1 MPSAVQN
8 SGLIGLGSP
17 RTVVV
22 TPENASI
29 YGFDK
34 LGATIN
40 LDTGGIVDP
49 FSGPADGFNRDARN
63 TAIQQRA
70 LANPNPVFP
79 GYSQIMSDPAARA
92 FNERLLGDPQFAWD
106 NLQTGFGRQ
115 VDGNNPFYSPAVPAT
130 TTNPITRPGTTT
142 GTTTTTPTSSGV
154 NPFSNTRPS
163 GQATTTTT
171 TATPPSGEAQA
182 SAPKVDTMGG
192 SFGTT
197 PAPMGNTFTTT
208 SAFQPVQTRSSSE
221 YAPGRQNVTNAMM
234 RRFNANNWF

>member
-1 MPSAVQN
+1 MHSAVQN
-8 SGLIGLGSP
+8 RGLIGLGSP

-49 FSGPADGFNRDARN
+49 FSGPADGFTRDARN

-70 LANPNPVFP
+70 LSNPNPVFP
-79 GYSQIMSDPAARA
+79 GYSQIMSDPANRS

-115 VDGNNPFYSPAVPAT
+115 VDGNNPFYSPAAPSSG
-130 TTNPITRPGTTT
+130 TNPLTRPGSTT
-142 GTTTTTPTSSGV
+142 GTTTTAPTSSGV
-154 NPFSNTRPS
+154 NPFSNTRTTP
-163 GQATTTTT
+163 QATSSTTTT
-171 TATPPSGEAQA
+171 PGETQL
-182 SAPKVDTMGG
+182 SAPKAEMGG

-197 PAPMGNTFTTT
+197 PAPMGNVFTTT
-208 SAFQPVQTRSSSE
+208 NDFQPVQTRSSSE